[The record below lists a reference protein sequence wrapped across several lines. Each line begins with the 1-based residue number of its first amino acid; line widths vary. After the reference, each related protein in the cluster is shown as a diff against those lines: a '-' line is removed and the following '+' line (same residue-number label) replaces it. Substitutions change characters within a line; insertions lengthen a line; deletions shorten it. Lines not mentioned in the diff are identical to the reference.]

1 VVFFSILVFFFIFSV
16 IILIHE
22 WGHFASARRH
32 GVHVEEFGLG
42 VPPKA
47 KTLWTD
53 KKGCAFTLNWI
64 PFGGFVRMEGE
75 DAADEG
81 IKKTKGSFASKSIL
95 ARMEIILAGVFM
107 NFVLAIF
114 LLTILFS
121 VGTKPI
127 LLNKEAVLTHIE
139 QGTIILDE
147 GLPVL
152 AVSEGG
158 PAYISGLQKG
168 DVLLSINGQN
178 ITSSEEILALQSAN
192 EIARYNVYRTNEDGM
207 QQKIQFQVQANEEGK
222 IKAAFSMLPSFKE
235 VKDVQLPVHQAF
247 VYSLKVS
254 GEIAQATVHAFK
266 SLITRLV
273 LHAEV
278 PQGIAGPVGI
288 ASMTHNIVEQG
299 DISGIFKFMA
309 LLSLSLAIMNVLPIP
324 ALDGGRFVF
333 LIIEAIIRR
342 PIKASWEA
350 NINLASYALLLGL
363 IALITWN
370 DIVRIFTS

>member
-1 VVFFSILVFFFIFSV
+1 MVFFSILVFFFIFSV